1 MDFTII
7 CPGCGS
13 KLKLF
18 DSQVKQKK
26 GTIRCTRC
34 GQRIKYDLTKPDP
47 VRTGFWAETETPFK
61 VGAQKRFLS
70 IAKARQKNPKQDF
83 PAPVMAPAAAAP
95 EAPRVPPTFDR
106 SHSQF
111 QAFDMKT
118 GTIIGDAAQKPAAP
132 SMPGGP
138 FSMSSLPAAVRLKT
152 PAGSPSVPSV
162 LSKAAPTQKTANV
175 PMPGRKAARTRTPS
189 PGSLRIPHTPSGKI
203 FSAASSQSFFS
214 RLRSFFS
221 SLFTKK

>member
-83 PAPVMAPAAAAP
+83 PAPVMAPTAAAP
-95 EAPRVPPTFDR
+95 EAPRIPPSFDR

-111 QAFDMKT
+111 QAFDMKM
-118 GTIIGDAAQKPAAP
+118 GMVLGNAAKEASVSVASPAPQPVYTRSSPAPRIPTSPRPTEPSTAP
-132 SMPGGP
+132 SHAATVP
-138 FSMSSLPAAVRLKT
+138 FPRRKATQTGSAIQRTFRIPHISSGRILS
-152 PAGSPSVPSV
+152 PAGS
-162 LSKAAPTQKTANV
+162 
-175 PMPGRKAARTRTPS
+175 
-189 PGSLRIPHTPSGKI
+189 
-203 FSAASSQSFFS
+203 QSIFS

>member
-26 GTIRCTRC
+26 GSIRCTRC
-34 GQRIKYDLTKPDP
+34 GQKIKYDLSKPDP
-47 VRTGFWAETETPFK
+47 VQTGFWAETEVPFK

-83 PAPVMAPAAAAP
+83 PAPVMAANAETP
-95 EAPRVPPTFDR
+95 APRIPPAFDR

-118 GTIIGDAAQKPAAP
+118 GTIVGDADKTGIPEGISSKSQSAPLAPRISPVSRHTEPPTLAQRKANIPIT
-132 SMPGGP
+132 
-138 FSMSSLPAAVRLKT
+138 RR
-152 PAGSPSVPSV
+152 
-162 LSKAAPTQKTANV
+162 KAAPAKS
-175 PMPGRKAARTRTPS
+175 AAQS
-189 PGSLRIPHTPSGKI
+189 HFRIPHAPGGKMVSAGAPSL
-203 FSAASSQSFFS
+203 FS
-214 RLRSFFS
+214 RLRSFFT
-221 SLFTKK
+221 SLFKRK

>member
-83 PAPVMAPAAAAP
+83 PAPVMAPMAAAP
-95 EAPRVPPTFDR
+95 EAPRIPPSFDR

-118 GTIIGDAAQKPAAP
+118 GMILGDTAKA
-132 SMPGGP
+132 
-138 FSMSSLPAAVRLKT
+138 AAVSTVPPSPHPVHTRPS
-152 PAGSPSVPSV
+152 PAPKIPRPAEPST
-162 LSKAAPTQKTANV
+162 APACTSNIPLTR
-175 PMPGRKAARTRTPS
+175 RKAAQTRSAVQRTF
-189 PGSLRIPHTPSGKI
+189 RIPHTPSRKTLPTGSQSI
-203 FSAASSQSFFS
+203 FSK
-214 RLRSFFS
+214 LRSFFTF
-221 SLFTKK
+221 LFAKK